1 MLKTGLSLTTKGQ
14 QAVPMSHCAEG
25 YGGTLSLGVSRR
37 VLIALKSYYTVD
49 PEGIVLRIS
58 EGRCILESNITCVC

>member
-1 MLKTGLSLTTKGQ
+1 
-14 QAVPMSHCAEG
+14 MSHCAEG
-25 YGGTLSLGVSRR
+25 YGGTLSLGVARR
-37 VLIALKSYYTVD
+37 VLIALKTYYTVD